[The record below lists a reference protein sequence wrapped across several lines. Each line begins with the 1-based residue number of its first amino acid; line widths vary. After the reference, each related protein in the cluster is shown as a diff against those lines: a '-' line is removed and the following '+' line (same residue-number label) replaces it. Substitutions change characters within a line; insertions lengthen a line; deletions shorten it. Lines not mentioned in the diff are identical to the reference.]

1 MAIGPQRLAAALA
14 DLKGLQD
21 RGLIAIRS
29 SDLPGATRQR
39 LVKAGFLHK
48 VMRGWYI
55 PASPDE
61 VPGDSTPWY
70 TSFWTFIA
78 RYLDIRF
85 RNRWCLSAEQSLALH
100 VGDRTVPLQLL
111 VRAPAGRNKRTALA
125 YGTSL
130 FELRRELPPAADLE
144 VKDGLRMMRLPVALI
159 HASSDMFRAR
169 PEEMRAALAMI
180 ADASELLHP
189 LLNGGHSH
197 IAGRLIGAFRNIGRE
212 ALANDVKNA
221 MSAAGY
227 VVRETDPFTEKLPT
241 LLSLRIRSPH
251 VLRIQLNWARMRAA
265 VLELFPPPP
274 GLPVDRPAYLR
285 EVDEVYTTD
294 AYHSLS
300 IEGYRVSAE
309 LIERVRA
316 GDWNPAMREADRRD
330 QNALAARGYWQ
341 AFQEVKRSLEKILAG
356 ESAGAT
362 VHRDHGGWYR
372 EMFAPQVAAQIVEP
386 ATLAG
391 YRNGPV
397 FIRRSRHLPPSVE
410 AVRDLMPTFFEL
422 LEQEQEPAVRVVL
435 GHFFFVF
442 IHPYMDGNG
451 RMGRFLMNAMLA
463 SGGYP
468 WRVVPLAGR
477 AAYMAALE
485 SASTE
490 AEIRPFARFLA
501 NLVTAPNVAAPA

>member
-1 MAIGPQRLAAALA
+1 
-14 DLKGLQD
+14 
-21 RGLIAIRS
+21 
-29 SDLPGATRQR
+29 
-39 LVKAGFLHK
+39 
-48 VMRGWYI
+48 
-55 PASPDE
+55 
-61 VPGDSTPWY
+61 
-70 TSFWTFIA
+70 
-78 RYLDIRF
+78 
-85 RNRWCLSAEQSLALH
+85 
-100 VGDRTVPLQLL
+100 
-111 VRAPAGRNKRTALA
+111 
-125 YGTSL
+125 
-130 FELRRELPPAADLE
+130 
-144 VKDGLRMMRLPVALI
+144 
-159 HASSDMFRAR
+159 
-169 PEEMRAALAMI
+169 
-180 ADASELLHP
+180 
-189 LLNGGHSH
+189 
-197 IAGRLIGAFRNIGRE
+197 
-212 ALANDVKNA
+212 

-397 FIRRSRHLPPSVE
+397 FIRRSRHVPPSVE